1 MSDAQT
7 VTFYLHPKL
16 RKQAKAGHHNFID
29 KVSAVLAE
37 AGLTVAYDRD
47 DEVARLRAMSRPG
60 RGMFFMDEPVNARD
74 LTFRKTYLYPF
85 WHIEK
90 HGKRWDWPVARA
102 SFDPSKVDARKAAN
116 FQRFWRNRLLND
128 VSKDIRQDGFVL
140 VPLQG
145 RLTQHRSFQFCSPI
159 DMINAVLKHEPNR
172 HIILTLHPTEVY
184 TLEEQK
190 SLEQLLDQHERLYAL
205 EGGSERYLQNCDY
218 VVTQN
223 SSIGFRGYFFE
234 KPLILFGQIDFH
246 HIALNV
252 GQLGVAK
259 AFAAVEDHAPDY
271 AAYLHWFLQH
281 EAINAGRPEA
291 TTRIREVLKGHG
303 WPV

>member
-16 RKQAKAGHHNFID
+16 RRQAKAGHHNFID
-29 KVSAVLAE
+29 KVGTVLAN
-37 AGLTVAYDRD
+37 AGLRLAYDSD
-47 DEVARLRAMSRPG
+47 DHAARLRALSRPG
-60 RGMFFMDEPVNARD
+60 YGMFFMDEPVNARD

-90 HGKRWDWPVARA
+90 HGKRWAWPVARA
-102 SFDPSKVDARKAAN
+102 RFDPAEVDARKAAN
-116 FQRFWRNRLLND
+116 FHRFWRNRLLND

-140 VPLQG
+140 VPVQG
-145 RLTQHRSFQFCSPI
+145 RLTEHRSFQFCSPI
-159 DMINAVLKHEPNR
+159 DMIKAVLRYDPDR
-172 HIILTLHPTEVY
+172 HIIVTLHPHEVY
-184 TLEEQK
+184 SLAEQQALETL
-190 SLEQLLDQHERLYAL
+190 LGQHERLHAL

-234 KPLILFGQIDFH
+234 KPLVLFGQIDFH

-252 GQLGVAK
+252 GEIGVQQ
-259 AFAAVEDHAPDY
+259 AFAAVQDHAPDY
-271 AAYLHWFLQH
+271 AAYLHWFLQSH
-281 EAINAGRPEA
+281 AINAGRPEA
-291 TTRIREVLKGHG
+291 SDRIRRVLRDHG

>member
-1 MSDAQT
+1 MTDART

-16 RKQAKAGHHNFID
+16 RRQAKAGHHNFID
-29 KVSAVLAE
+29 KVGAVLTD
-37 AGLTVAYDRD
+37 AGLTVDFDTD
-47 DEVARLRAMSRPG
+47 DDAGRLRAMARPG
-60 RGMFFMDEPVNARD
+60 HGLFFMQEPVTARD

-90 HGKRWDWPVARA
+90 QGKRWEWPVAKAR
-102 SFDPSKVDARKAAN
+102 FDPAQVDARKAAN
-116 FQRFWRNRLLND
+116 FHRFWRNRLLND
-128 VSKDIRQDGFVL
+128 VSKDIRRDGFVL

-145 RLTQHRSFQFCSPI
+145 RLTQQRSFQFCSPI
-159 DMINAVLKHEPNR
+159 DMIKAVLKHEPKR

-184 TLEEQK
+184 SLEEQK
-190 SLEQLLDQHERLYAL
+190 VLEDLLDQHERLYLL

-223 SSIGFRGYFFE
+223 SSIGFRGYFFK

-252 GQLGVAK
+252 RQMGVAE
-259 AFAAVEDHAPDY
+259 AFAAVQDHTPDY
-271 AAYLHWFLQH
+271 AAYLYWFLQGQ
-281 EAINAGRPEA
+281 AINAGRPEA
-291 TTRIREVLKGHG
+291 SARIRQVLKDHG